1 LDTETTDALQ
11 PSTPDYAPAAAVPT
25 SPPARQAPLRDILFY
40 STGDGAAS
48 IVMNTIFGFSMM
60 YYTKALGLD
69 TALAGIAMAVAVV
82 WDAIVDPFMGHI
94 SDNTRSRFGR
104 RHPYMLL
111 GGIMTVVCSYAIW
124 AVPSF
129 FQTPH
134 LLFWYLVGINLLLR
148 AGAAVFLVP
157 HGALGFEICTDY
169 NQRSTLQ
176 GIRNGFNMAVNLGA
190 SLLVWNVFLRN
201 RGGIDGT
208 TIPANYQ
215 RMGFAFALVAL
226 VFVLI
231 VVFAT
236 RKYIVDTRGNPEIA
250 GNSFDAIARNLRDIL
265 FDPYPRTVFV
275 FMAVLFISIVLVTSL
290 QMFIYVD
297 FMKFAKWEASVVHCS
312 TMVCAALGA
321 LSSALLVRRFDKKPS
336 IFIAI
341 LASSVGNIMLL
352 VLFYTGWVRVGLAWG
367 PIPVAMLVFM
377 AFHGVYHFSTNAAT
391 AIANSMMADVS
402 EISHH
407 RTGILKDGGY
417 SAMMLFVFKM
427 GIALGLL
434 LCGYCM
440 KWIGYNPQAPQNDP
454 GAIRNLMPMAFL
466 GGTVV
471 ALIAVISMARYPVNR
486 AYMAKI
492 RAEIEAGRPPAV

>member
-1 LDTETTDALQ
+1 MTDA
-11 PSTPDYAPAAAVPT
+11 PTAV
-25 SPPARQAPLRDILFY
+25 RKAPLRDIVAY
-40 STGDGAAS
+40 ATGDGAAS

-69 TALAGIAMAVAVV
+69 TRLAGIAMAVAVV
-82 WDAIVDPFMGHI
+82 WDAVVDPVMGHI

-104 RHPYMLL
+104 RHPYMLI
-111 GGIMTVVCSYAIW
+111 GGVMTVVCSYAIW

-201 RGGIDGT
+201 RGDIDGT

-215 RMGFAFALVAL
+215 RMGLAFALVAL

-236 RKYIVDTRGNPEIA
+236 RKYIVDTRGNPEIG
-250 GNSFDAIARNLRDIL
+250 GNSLDAIARNLRDIL
-265 FDPYPRTVFV
+265 FDPYPRTVFI
-275 FMAVLFISIVLVTSL
+275 FMAILFVSVVLVTSL

-297 FMKFAKWEASVVHCS
+297 YMRFAKWEASVVHCS

-321 LSSALLVRRFDKKPS
+321 LSSAAMVRRLDKKS
-336 IFIAI
+336 AI
-341 LASSVGNIMLL
+341 VVAIVASSVGNIMLL
-352 VLFYTGWVRVGLAWG
+352 VVFYTGWVPVGLSWG
-367 PIPVAMLVFM
+367 SVPVAMVLFM
-377 AFHGVYHFSTNAAT
+377 VFHGLYHLFTNAAT

-402 EISHH
+402 EISHY
-407 RTGILKDGGY
+407 RTGVLKDGGY

-427 GIALGLL
+427 GIAVGLL

-440 KWIGYNPQAPQNDP
+440 KWIGYDPQAPQNAP
-454 GAIRNLMPMAFL
+454 EAIRNLMPMAFL
-466 GGTVV
+466 GGTII
-471 ALIAVISMARYPVNR
+471 ALIAVVSMIRYPVNR
-486 AYMAKI
+486 AYMAEI
-492 RAEIEAGRPPAV
+492 RMAMTEGRRPAE